1 MSRHRFVEI
10 DVAESAFILSQGWIE
25 GGQWRKREGKMK
37 RNARSRALSRR
48 LFRKRWKRIA
58 RWGIDGRAIWVNIF
72 LPHRS
77 IAVVARRRC
86 CFAANVIGTEDESK
100 NLFVRFQ
107 FSRKLEGRWKIRYIP
122 RVKDFQI
129 NGNIDVTRRVRV
141 IRARQFS
148 SSSSSS
154 C

>member
-1 MSRHRFVEI
+1 MRVRGRYLDDYFANDGSASRDGASMAARFGSI
-10 DVAESAFILSQGWIE
+10 FFTASFDRRGCSPPLFC
-25 GGQWRKREGKMK
+25 RE
-37 RNARSRALSRR
+37 
-48 LFRKRWKRIA
+48 
-58 RWGIDGRAIWVNIF
+58 
-72 LPHRS
+72 P
-77 IAVVARRRC
+77 
-86 CFAANVIGTEDESK
+86 VIGTEDESK